1 MALVGAA
8 NCNFVGGGV
17 LGGPG
22 TLAHTGCAGGGDL
35 FAVGTG
41 GGLLGGGGMWSTKVV
56 LDDAAL
62 LEEALLDGADLLD
75 EALLTRAALL
85 EDRIREPSAIAV
97 LSA

>member
-41 GGLLGGGGMWSTKVV
+41 GGLLHV
-56 LDDAAL
+56 LFGSKLNTVNSMRSVGTQNDLWPNSPVSDKNEISNNSKL
-62 LEEALLDGADLLD
+62 TQKKICLFFGA
-75 EALLTRAALL
+75 
-85 EDRIREPSAIAV
+85 
-97 LSA
+97 